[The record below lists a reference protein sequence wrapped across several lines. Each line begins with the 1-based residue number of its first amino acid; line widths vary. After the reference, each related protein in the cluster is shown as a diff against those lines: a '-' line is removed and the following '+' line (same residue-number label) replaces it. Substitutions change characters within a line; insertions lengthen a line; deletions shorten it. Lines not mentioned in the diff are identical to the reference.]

1 MKLKLVPGNAE
12 RAPEPVVSA
21 PAPGTALLID
31 LRNFTAQLDA
41 AVEGAALQG
50 FCNRLADF
58 YSLCRAAAEISTAPG
73 GYHLTSTGDGM
84 LCIFHGPRHGREAFL
99 CALLLRLLIVRV
111 FPAAEDAAGVPVS
124 SFGIGVESGEL
135 CRVMAGGRATYIGQC
150 INMASRLETITK
162 SFDSADV
169 VIGEQLVSL
178 LYADVL
184 KQDFPAMSAQ
194 AIDSDVKDKEHL
206 ELVSRFGRFNQAL
219 CLNFLHYH
227 RLKGVNRPMAL
238 HGISK
243 RAGSPGNPRF
253 DALLG
258 TLCRDL
264 PHEDLL
270 RQWLR
275 QQLG

>member
-1 MKLKLVPGNAE
+1 MKIKIQKSPAEASAVPA
-12 RAPEPVVSA
+12 VSA
-21 PAPGTALLID
+21 PAPATALLVD
-31 LRNFTAQLDA
+31 LRNFTSQLDA
-41 AVEGAALQG
+41 AVEGEALHN
-50 FCNRLADF
+50 FCSRLAEF
-58 YSLCRAAAEISTAPG
+58 YALCRAASELAASPG

-99 CALLLRLLIVRV
+99 CALLLRLLIVKV
-111 FPAAEDAAGVPVS
+111 FPATEDAAGVPVS

-194 AIDSDVKDKEHL
+194 AIDNDVKDREHL

-243 RAGSPGNPRF
+243 RAGAPGNPRF

-258 TLCRDL
+258 TLCRDAS
-264 PHEDLL
+264 HQEML
-270 RQWLR
+270 RLWLR